1 MHPQRSHSG
10 NDSGKWAYAGKMPPR
25 AHAANLGSA
34 SGRNPTAPTP
44 SLSASPAPMP
54 ARQLPAG
61 RTPSLAPSDTVSDLQ
76 PPSRSRFLR
85 RREPVPAVHDSPES
99 AATPAETFMPPLPL
113 SASGSAVSDKKAPD
127 AMAVDEGIAPST
139 RTQSRAAFLRRKVAV
154 SVPNSPKTEG
164 KGVAAAL
171 SAQVRPV
178 EKPPKHVLRP
188 AEPSA
193 ADVQAIDSSSAG
205 VQPAEALV
213 ADIRPSQPLSA
224 DVQHAEPLPV
234 NVQPED
240 SMSVDVQPDGTL
252 SAGIQQTD
260 NQPAKIPRAD
270 IPAEVP
276 RVDILAEV
284 PRADIPADIPQADIP
299 ANVPQVGIHAEV
311 AQADVQHVGTSSNDD
326 QPADEDYR
334 EGDRLDKRFV
344 HHEANLDL
352 LTERCDAAIEALYDT
367 LEELKAIR
375 DGLHQSKQSCRLLRP
390 PRKCSDLDIQHLQ
403 RIRPITR
410 IASKRNMPRPMHHF
424 EGHADEPDTVLG
436 ETHTTSIPFLLSRL
450 RLSLGTP
457 FDGKG
462 STHSGPWSEESER
475 FSTPPMPIAGDGF
488 SITPGDGH
496 GIRSLRGSWGRYT
509 LSGLQTLPS
518 IRRLLNGYV

>member
-1 MHPQRSHSG
+1 
-10 NDSGKWAYAGKMPPR
+10 MPPR
-25 AHAANLGSA
+25 ARPANLGSA
-34 SGRNPTAPTP
+34 SGRNPTAPAP

-61 RTPSLAPSDTVSDLQ
+61 RTPSLAPSDTASDLQ

-99 AATPAETFMPPLPL
+99 AATPAETFVPPLPL
-113 SASGSAVSDKKAPD
+113 SASDSAASDKKAPD

-164 KGVAAAL
+164 KGVAAAS

-178 EKPPKHVLRP
+178 EEPPKHVFRP

-193 ADVQAIDSSSAG
+193 ADVQATDPSSAG
-205 VQPAEALV
+205 VQPAEAPV

-224 DVQHAEPLPV
+224 DVQHAEPLPG

-252 SAGIQQTD
+252 SAGIQQAD
-260 NQPAKIPRAD
+260 NQQAEVPRADIPAEVPRVD

-284 PRADIPADIPQADIP
+284 PRADITAAIPRADIP
-299 ANVPQVGIHAEV
+299 ANVPQVDVHAEV
-311 AQADVQHVGTSSNDD
+311 AQADVQHVGSSSDD
-326 QPADEDYR
+326 GQPADKDYR

-367 LEELKAIR
+367 LDELKAIR

-390 PRKCSDLDIQHLQ
+390 PRKCSDSDIQV
-403 RIRPITR
+403 I
-410 IASKRNMPRPMHHF
+410 
-424 EGHADEPDTVLG
+424 
-436 ETHTTSIPFLLSRL
+436 
-450 RLSLGTP
+450 
-457 FDGKG
+457 
-462 STHSGPWSEESER
+462 ES
-475 FSTPPMPIAGDGF
+475 D
-488 SITPGDGH
+488 
-496 GIRSLRGSWGRYT
+496 
-509 LSGLQTLPS
+509 
-518 IRRLLNGYV
+518 